1 MAVLPGNRGIFMKK
15 RNILVI
21 LIRVFLTILVLFL
34 FFYILLAAT
43 GNIEEN
49 GLFSD
54 AVLLLTLLGCCA
66 LFLAERKR

>member
-1 MAVLPGNRGIFMKK
+1 MKK

-49 GLFSD
+49 GLFLD

>member
-1 MAVLPGNRGIFMKK
+1 MKK

-49 GLFSD
+49 GLLSD
-54 AVLLLTLLGCCA
+54 TVLLLTLIGCCA
-66 LFLAERKR
+66 LFSLEHTTDDPRNN

>member
-1 MAVLPGNRGIFMKK
+1 MKK

-21 LIRVFLTILVLFL
+21 LIRVFLTVLVLFL